1 MKEKVKIESVNKIAQ
16 IYSVDIH
23 CNPLICDIRL
33 DVDKVVSSTSEPLIT
48 EQSAKANAY
57 AKAKAEFKVD
67 IIIDPSYI
75 IRQTFSN
82 AFFAFIAKITFGF
95 LKYGVRYIV
104 TITGYAG
111 YYTNPRSYY
120 DHQKR
125 ILEDLSNASK
135 VASNANVHSIE
146 TLRAMI
152 QPEYTS
158 SYSEYT
164 DGSSTFTKGK
174 GILSK
179 IPFLGKKF

>member
-1 MKEKVKIESVNKIAQ
+1 MDN
-16 IYSVDIH
+16 
-23 CNPLICDIRL
+23 LL
-33 DVDKVVSSTSEPLIT
+33 
-48 EQSAKANAY
+48 
-57 AKAKAEFKVD
+57 
-67 IIIDPSYI
+67 
-75 IRQTFSN
+75 SN
-82 AFFAFIAKITFGF
+82 ALFAFIAKITFGL

-135 VASNANVHSIE
+135 FASNANVQSIE
-146 TLRAMI
+146 TLRTMI

-179 IPFLGKKF
+179 IPFFGKKFYLIYHERKSKN